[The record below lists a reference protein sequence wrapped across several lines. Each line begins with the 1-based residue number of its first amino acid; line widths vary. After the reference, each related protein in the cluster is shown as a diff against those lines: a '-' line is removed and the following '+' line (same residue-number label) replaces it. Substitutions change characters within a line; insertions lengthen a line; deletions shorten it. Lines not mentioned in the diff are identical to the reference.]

1 MCVSKKYIHH
11 LLVNEEVSISVKD
24 NINNYSNDENQ
35 LAVKNIWNEKLK
47 EVQLVIV
54 EKINNGTCLY
64 THPHTAQLQDD

>member
-1 MCVSKKYIHH
+1 MFQKNIYTIYWSMRK
-11 LLVNEEVSISVKD
+11 LVYQLRITSAIIV
-24 NINNYSNDENQ
+24 NDENQ

-64 THPHTAQLQDD
+64 THPHTAQLQGG